1 MPTCKEGMRNR
12 ILETGGD
19 GSIIFLG
26 GGGAG
31 IGFFMGGTDK
41 RISSEGGGLI

>member
-26 GGGAG
+26 GGGGGGG
-31 IGFFMGGTDK
+31 IGLFMGG
-41 RISSEGGGLI
+41 GGALKLVGK